1 MELSS
6 AQIKKYQKKSI
17 PQLIKLAEK
26 YFNAFIRKRDSDF
39 DFFTCIS
46 CGFPKRIE
54 KMNAGHYMSAGH
66 NGIVRFNEDN
76 VHGQCIHCN
85 LYEHGN
91 LIRYRENLVKK
102 IGQQRVEMLESVSR
116 MAHKWDRFGLI
127 HVIETYKEK
136 CK

>member
-6 AQIKKYQKKSI
+6 AQIKKYQKKTIS
-17 PQLIKLAEK
+17 QLIKIAEK
-26 YFNAFIRKRDSDF
+26 HFNKYIRHRDDQGGY
-39 DFFTCIS
+39 FTCIS
-46 CGFPKRIE
+46 CGVPKSLGN
-54 KMNAGHYMSAGH
+54 MNAGHYMSAGH

-76 VHGQCIHCN
+76 VNGQCVHCN
-85 LYEHGN
+85 LHEHGN

-102 IGQQRVEMLESVSR
+102 IGQQRVEMLESTSR

-127 HVIETYKEK
+127 HVIETYKGK